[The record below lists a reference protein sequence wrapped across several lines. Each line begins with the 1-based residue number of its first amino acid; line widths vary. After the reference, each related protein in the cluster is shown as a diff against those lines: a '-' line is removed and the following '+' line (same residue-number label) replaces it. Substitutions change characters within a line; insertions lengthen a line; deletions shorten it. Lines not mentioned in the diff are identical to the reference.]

1 MPREG
6 PAEGGL
12 SPQVGRMAHARRL
25 RARVIGCDHQKLNH
39 SVCKPRP
46 GGIARRA
53 FFMGKFHRSAAK

>member
-1 MPREG
+1 
-6 PAEGGL
+6 
-12 SPQVGRMAHARRL
+12 MAHARRL
-25 RARVIGCDHQKLNH
+25 RAWVIGCDHQKLNH